1 MHGMKSYSVLK
12 KLPASAKKNRFAQSQ
27 HEIWI
32 RRPRT
37 KQESMMSVA
46 PSKVPIPSAQK
57 NSLETHRSVTAN
69 HNPVKTVQ
77 RGVYDQ
83 LRIDWP
89 QRFQSISL
97 DSTRKSRLQ
106 KEVQIETTTEVT
118 HSEWI
123 GHFTNLKADKHAFL
137 TKFVGT

>member
-1 MHGMKSYSVLK
+1 
-12 KLPASAKKNRFAQSQ
+12 
-27 HEIWI
+27 
-32 RRPRT
+32 
-37 KQESMMSVA
+37 MMSVA

-57 NSLETHRSVTAN
+57 NSLETHRSVNAN
-69 HNPVKTVQ
+69 HSPVKTVQ

-83 LRIDWP
+83 LRIDWL

-97 DSTRKSRLQ
+97 DSKRKSRLQ

-118 HSEWI
+118 HSEWV

-137 TKFVGT
+137 TKSVGT

>member
-1 MHGMKSYSVLK
+1 MHGIKSYSVLK
-12 KLPASAKKNRFAQSQ
+12 KLPASAKKKPFAQSQ

-37 KQESMMSVA
+37 KEESMMSVA

>member
-1 MHGMKSYSVLK
+1 
-12 KLPASAKKNRFAQSQ
+12 
-27 HEIWI
+27 
-32 RRPRT
+32 
-37 KQESMMSVA
+37 MSVA

-123 GHFTNLKADKHAFL
+123 GHLTSLKVDKHAFL
-137 TKFVGT
+137 TKSVGT